1 VYSLQVK
8 CIFTILVYIK
18 IKNKLI
24 ANCFAIC
31 AFASV
36 VVQDALNALLKSLAI
51 IEVKSKK
58 QVLLMLLMLL
68 IVD

>member
-24 ANCFAIC
+24 ATC
-31 AFASV
+31 AFASTAA
-36 VVQDALNALLKSLAI
+36 QDALNALLKSLAI
-51 IEVKSKK
+51 IKVKSEK

-68 IVD
+68 ID